1 MAKKAKERTGPG
13 KIIAG
18 FVVVLLFMGA
28 SSFFSKLADLNDT
41 LDEFSLSV
49 RNYDRDGANKGLEA
63 LKRSYVSFS
72 DLKLQY
78 FADRFWFKDMYLYEA
93 AVAIVNEDFEKV
105 IDPNWIR
112 GHEDDYRALSMRG
125 ISKFRVLH
133 AAYHSEAARKDQK
146 LKDDILRMVLEEVKP
161 DFEAAVKKGPGPAK
175 DFNSAY
181 NYDQTSDPKS
191 ARKALESVRPGL
203 RFILGIKVEG
213 QGPKR
218 PGRVKPGEKRVDD
231 PSPGSGDTRKKG

>member
-1 MAKKAKERTGPG
+1 MTQKAVARISLG
-13 KIIAG
+13 KVGFGII
-18 FVVVLLFMGA
+18 VVVLSFLA
-28 SSFFSKLADLNDT
+28 SFLFSKLADFNDT

-49 RNYDRDGANKGLEA
+49 RNFDRDGANKGLEA
-63 LKRSYVSFS
+63 LKKSYVSFS

-105 IDPNWIR
+105 IEPNWIR
-112 GHEDDYRALSMRG
+112 GHEDDYRAHSMIG
-125 ISKFRVLH
+125 VAKFRVLH
-133 AAYHSEAARKDQK
+133 AAYHSEAAGKDKK
-146 LKDDILRMVLEEVKP
+146 LKDDIHKKVLDEVSP
-161 DFEAAVKKGPGPAK
+161 DFKAAVEKGPGPAK

-181 NYDQTSDPKS
+181 NYDLTSDPKS

-231 PSPGSGDTRKKG
+231 PYPGSGDTRKKG